1 MQYKIEVIK
10 NLLNAVYE
18 SEFPFTTNIELL
30 NIINNEFGS
39 YQNEYADAY
48 TKILSELNLM
58 KSDADNFGF
67 ERFVSGELICKQTN
81 VYLTYAGQEFI
92 QKLNDKTIWNKI
104 IKNGSSIGLGTLKV
118 LAPCLLTQFVA
129 GL

>member
-18 SEFPFTTNIELL
+18 SELPFTTNNELL
-30 NIINNEFGS
+30 NNEFGS
-39 YQNEYADAY
+39 CQNEYAYAY

-104 IKNGSSIGLGTLKV
+104 IKNGSSMGLGTLKV